1 MEPSSYRI
9 LIVDDEPVIIAL
21 LASFLSSQGYLCV
34 TATNGRAALEMA
46 TQNHFD
52 VVITDVLMPEMD
64 GITLTQELLHQFPD
78 LFIMV
83 MTGYYDEKTMEN
95 AVAAGAHEFIKKPF
109 SLAEFDMRF
118 QRIIRESK
126 HRKGL

>member
-21 LASFLSSQGYLCV
+21 LASFLSSQGYLCE
-34 TATNGRAALEMA
+34 TATNGRAALEIVS
-46 TQNHFD
+46 QNHFD
-52 VVITDVLMPEMD
+52 VVITDIVMPDMD
-64 GITLTQELLHQFPD
+64 GITLTQKLSHQFPN

-118 QRIIRESK
+118 QRMIRESK
-126 HRKGL
+126 A